1 VSHRFERPPHQMV
14 RAVPFTFRRR
24 IAWGDSDTGRIVY
37 TGRFLDFVMD
47 ACDAWWQW
55 VTGYDWHRLNVEL
68 ERGGPAVHVDMDFFK
83 PVIPGDELDCI
94 VTVEK
99 LGKSS
104 LALAV
109 KGETGNGPCFTAT
122 LVEAYIDTRITRATP
137 IPEEFREKIER
148 YQAACREA
156 ASADGS

>member
-1 VSHRFERPPHQMV
+1 MSRRLDAPPHQMV

-55 VTGYDWHRLNVEL
+55 VVGYDWHRLNVEL

-83 PVIPGDELDCI
+83 PVIPADELDCI
-94 VTVEK
+94 VMVKKLGSSSLTLTVE
-99 LGKSS
+99 GR
-104 LALAV
+104 
-109 KGETGNGPCFTAT
+109 TQNGPCFTAT
-122 LVEAYIDTRITRATP
+122 LVQAFIDTRVTRATP
-137 IPEEFREKIER
+137 FPDEFRAKIEQYEADCR
-148 YQAACREA
+148 NAAA
-156 ASADGS
+156 KA